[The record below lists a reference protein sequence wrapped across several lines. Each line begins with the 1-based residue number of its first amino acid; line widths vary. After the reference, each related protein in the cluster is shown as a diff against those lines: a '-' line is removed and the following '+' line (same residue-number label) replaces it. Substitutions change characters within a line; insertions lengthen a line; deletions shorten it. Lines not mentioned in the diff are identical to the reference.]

1 MDNIKW
7 GNNTNWVTD
16 NQLVVQTKALV
27 KDNKQKLSSE
37 EIIQLKNELSQKYFD
52 LMELSNS
59 FYNLYSSKELYDS
72 IVALNSA
79 KKSLISIN
87 V

>member
-1 MDNIKW
+1 MDNIEW

-16 NQLVVQTKALV
+16 DQLIVPTKVLV

-37 EIIQLKNELSQKYFD
+37 EIIKLKNELSQKYFD

-59 FYNLYSSKELYDS
+59 FYDLYSSKELYDS
-72 IVALNSA
+72 IVTLNSA
-79 KKSLISIN
+79 RKSLISIN

>member
-7 GNNTNWVTD
+7 SNNTNWVTD
-16 NQLVVQTKALV
+16 DQLVVQTKVLI
-27 KDNKQKLSSE
+27 KDNRQKLSPE
-37 EIIQLKNELSQKYFD
+37 EIIELKNELSQRYFD

-72 IVALNSA
+72 IVTLNSA
-79 KKSLISIN
+79 RKSLISIN
-87 V
+87 I

>member
-1 MDNIKW
+1 MDNIEW

-16 NQLVVQTKALV
+16 DQLVVQTKVLV

-37 EIIQLKNELSQKYFD
+37 EIIKLKNELSQKYFD
-52 LMELSNS
+52 LIELSNS
-59 FYNLYSSKELYDS
+59 FYNLYSSKELHDS

-79 KKSLISIN
+79 RKSLISIN